1 MTTHNTLSEM
11 SVLPGMHPQVVIQR
25 LHDDARIPERA
36 TPGSVGYDLTSC
48 EKSVTI
54 ARGTRRLVNTG
65 IRIGMS
71 SGGAAA
77 AAVEFYARIA
87 PRSGLAVRGIDV
99 LAGVCDSDYRGAY
112 RVLLANNSDED
123 FVVVAGDRIAQLV
136 FEAVVHPVIHVADST
151 EAFDT
156 MASPSV
162 RGEGGFGST
171 STFSLS

>member
-1 MTTHNTLSEM
+1 M
-11 SVLPGMHPQVVIQR
+11 SVVPGMHPHVVVQR

-71 SGGAAA
+71 NSLEGTDGAAAA

-123 FVVVAGDRIAQLV
+123 FVVAAGDRIAQLV

-151 EAFDT
+151 EAFDS
-156 MASPSV
+156 MAPPSV

-171 STFSLS
+171 NT